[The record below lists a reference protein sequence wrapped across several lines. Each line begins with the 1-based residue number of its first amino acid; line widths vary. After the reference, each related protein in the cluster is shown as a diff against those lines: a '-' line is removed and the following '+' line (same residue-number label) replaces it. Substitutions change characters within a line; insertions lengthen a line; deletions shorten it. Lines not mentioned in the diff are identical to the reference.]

1 MPGPAFSLVE
11 LADQFEQLVRRGVNM
26 GGQFGD
32 PVFDF
37 AELVVRDCGPGAGW
51 KRHDEGP

>member
-37 AELVVRDCGPGAGW
+37 AELMVRDWGPGAGW